1 MLAMTWPAI
10 AAVLAGLSENS
21 SLPDRVSVTPT
32 SGPSRRPFYG
42 LPRWV
47 TWWATH
53 HRSQDIAG
61 DVEVVGQAAL
71 DQVGGPGQVTPI
83 PATR

>member
-1 MLAMTWPAI
+1 MAARPRSGIGMLPATGWPAAAATCSLMLAMTWPAI

-47 TWWATH
+47 TWWVTH
-53 HRSQDIAG
+53 HRSQ
-61 DVEVVGQAAL
+61 
-71 DQVGGPGQVTPI
+71 T
-83 PATR
+83 